1 MTEPTRSGIDGAQR
15 KEQRFA
21 AEQTSRGSLFT
32 EAERTP
38 EKMGAATKFPKIN
51 GERPISPRRDVGT
64 VADLL
69 MRTQGLECAL
79 KRAVNERASAR
90 RARNRQRFQF
100 WQAIYAAIEAR
111 GNEVKP

>member
-1 MTEPTRSGIDGAQR
+1 MDGAQR

-21 AEQTSRGSLFT
+21 AGQTSPGSLST
-32 EAERTP
+32 QAEPKPGKTR
-38 EKMGAATKFPKIN
+38 AAKSAKVN
-51 GERPISPRRDVGT
+51 GEKPISPRRDVGT

-79 KRAVNERASAR
+79 KRAANERASAR

>member
-1 MTEPTRSGIDGAQR
+1 MTEPTRAGIDGAQR

-21 AEQTSRGSLFT
+21 AGQTFQGSLP
-32 EAERTP
+32 AQAQRKPGKTP
-38 EKMGAATKFPKIN
+38 AAKSPKIN
-51 GERPISPRRDVGT
+51 GEKPISPRRDVGA

-79 KRAVNERASAR
+79 KRAANERTSAR

-111 GNEVKP
+111 CNEVKP

>member
-1 MTEPTRSGIDGAQR
+1 MDGAQR

-21 AEQTSRGSLFT
+21 AEQTSRGRCLQQ
-32 EAERTP
+32 AQPGR
-38 EKMGAATKFPKIN
+38 EKRARRNLPKIN
-51 GERPISPRRDVGT
+51 GEKPISPRRDVGT

-79 KRAVNERASAR
+79 KRAANERASAR

-111 GNEVKP
+111 CNEVKP